1 MSKYCIFSMIK
12 FLSLFSLSF
21 SCWMVVVESPYL
33 ESASSV
39 SVGRTLFDRGSLYV
53 SSAGPFNAA
62 SSTNTTITGGIVA
75 RVDLPKVK

>member
-1 MSKYCIFSMIK
+1 
-12 FLSLFSLSF
+12 
-21 SCWMVVVESPYL
+21 MVVVESPYL